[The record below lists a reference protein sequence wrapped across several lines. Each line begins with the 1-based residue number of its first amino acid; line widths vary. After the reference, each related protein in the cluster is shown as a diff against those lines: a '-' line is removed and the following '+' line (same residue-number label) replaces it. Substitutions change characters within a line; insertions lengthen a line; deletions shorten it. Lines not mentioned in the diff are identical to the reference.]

1 MTHTLGKQ
9 WLMEVVK
16 AREIQFSPVEI
27 QLKPQKTINMHVYLR
42 HTDDVLSV
50 VRMRKCCKLKRNTIA
65 LTPPGWHVTR
75 GT

>member
-1 MTHTLGKQ
+1 MTHTLAKQ

-42 HTDDVLSV
+42 QTDDVL
-50 VRMRKCCKLKRNTIA
+50 L
-65 LTPPGWHVTR
+65 G
-75 GT
+75 